1 MLKKKKHKKI
11 NPQQSAAWWQRQSGI
26 STSPH
31 SHFPP
36 LAWYD
41 KYSCLSHHG
50 DHVIIYIWYNW
61 TVQTLCFR
69 SKVVRQTLVLL
80 DFYYN
85 SYLDCGVRS
94 AKSLAQLLRCCLSI
108 ISNKSAQW
116 RWRLKTPVGYLPIV
130 LLLTWS
136 MRLIVFARGCK
147 EGGVGTS
154 GPSAH

>member
-1 MLKKKKHKKI
+1 MQRAVRAKYIFKGFLSHLFLWSAAGFWFYTPAVSGNILAPLHWALMAVIENMPWKRSPHLRGIEHVKEKIKI

-61 TVQTLCFR
+61 TVHTLCFR
-69 SKVVRQTLVLL
+69 SNVVRTNL
-80 DFYYN
+80 
-85 SYLDCGVRS
+85 
-94 AKSLAQLLRCCLSI
+94 SLAR
-108 ISNKSAQW
+108 
-116 RWRLKTPVGYLPIV
+116 
-130 LLLTWS
+130 LLL
-136 MRLIVFARGCK
+136 
-147 EGGVGTS
+147 
-154 GPSAH
+154 